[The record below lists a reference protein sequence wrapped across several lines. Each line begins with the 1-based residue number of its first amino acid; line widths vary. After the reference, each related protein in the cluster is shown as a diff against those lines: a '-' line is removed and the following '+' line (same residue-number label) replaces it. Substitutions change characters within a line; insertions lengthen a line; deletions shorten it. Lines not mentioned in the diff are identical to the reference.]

1 MLSVLPVVTSGGTA
15 FKRLECAGTVFC
27 VIILLNEKRYCILRH
42 YKNQQTIVKSHNG
55 SCNLVECSAA
65 RCCHQC
71 HFSLPR
77 SCYSA
82 KTVMLKTCMY
92 QLNTNFIFYS
102 TDLQL
107 P

>member
-27 VIILLNEKRYCILRH
+27 VVILLNEKRYCILRH

-65 RCCHQC
+65 RRRHQC
-71 HFSLPR
+71 HFSLLR

-82 KTVMLKTCMY
+82 KTVMLKHV
-92 QLNTNFIFYS
+92 NTS
-102 TDLQL
+102 
-107 P
+107 